1 MANEALE
8 LLAGQ
13 VDETVP
19 GVKVLGGVELVA
31 LLTSK
36 NVRHEELVICSWV
49 YQGIKSHTFLR
60 RLVRA

>member
-1 MANEALE
+1 VADEALE

-36 NVRHEELVICSWV
+36 IQDMRNSNLQLGLPRDKFSHALSYVVR
-49 YQGIKSHTFLR
+49 
-60 RLVRA
+60 

>member
-1 MANEALE
+1 MADEALE

-13 VDETVP
+13 VDKAVP

-36 NVRHEELVICSWV
+36 IQDMKN
-49 YQGIKSHTFLR
+49 
-60 RLVRA
+60 

>member
-1 MANEALE
+1 MADEALE

-36 NVRHEELVICSWV
+36 NPSDED
-49 YQGIKSHTFLR
+49 
-60 RLVRA
+60 